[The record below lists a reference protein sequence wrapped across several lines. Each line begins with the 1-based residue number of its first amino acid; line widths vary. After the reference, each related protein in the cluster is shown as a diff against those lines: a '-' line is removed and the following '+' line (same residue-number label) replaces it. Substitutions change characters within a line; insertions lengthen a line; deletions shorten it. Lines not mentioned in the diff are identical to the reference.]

1 MTTTD
6 ASGSGG
12 QDRRLTPAQIRST
25 RFPSGTML
33 HPGYDQA
40 AVDRFQQLVAAEVSA
55 LAAEVETLAGERARL
70 REQVTVLEQRLD
82 GAPVPQ
88 PPSEQAVKILASAQQ
103 TADEY
108 VAEAEDFSRQMTT
121 EARDQYEEQLRLA
134 RENAGAIMQ
143 AAQEA
148 AARLTGRTAA
158 VDEDAAPGSRT
169 AAELEEQVAF
179 LKAFAQACRAQL
191 RAYLEALLTDVET
204 EWGRVDPAL
213 APQAIASPAQPG
225 RRPGGTA
232 APQAS
237 FHGNSAGGPVQEDEH
252 DAERAAPAGA
262 RASGG

>member
-6 ASGSGG
+6 ASGTGG
-12 QDRRLTPAQIRST
+12 HDRRLTPAQIRST

-40 AVDRFQQLVAAEVSA
+40 SVDHFQQVVAAELST
-55 LAAEVETLAGERARL
+55 LTAEVETLAGERARL
-70 REQVTVLEQRLD
+70 REQVAVLEQRLD

-148 AARLTGRTAA
+148 AARLTGGKAL
-158 VDEDAAPGSRT
+158 DDDAAPGSRT

-213 APQAIASPAQPG
+213 APQALAAPPQPG
-225 RRPGGTA
+225 RRPGGTP
-232 APQAS
+232 APQTS
-237 FHGNSAGGPVQEDEH
+237 FHGNSAAGPGQDDED
-252 DAERAAPAGA
+252 DVDRAAPAA
-262 RASGG
+262 AHTSGG